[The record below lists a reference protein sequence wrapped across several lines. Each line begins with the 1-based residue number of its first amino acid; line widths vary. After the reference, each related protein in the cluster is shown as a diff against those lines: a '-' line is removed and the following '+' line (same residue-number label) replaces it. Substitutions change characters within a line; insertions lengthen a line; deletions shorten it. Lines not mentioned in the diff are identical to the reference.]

1 MYQKYEYTLFVFWV
15 NWIIKQTFLIN
26 KCKYIN
32 HKKNKKVLTAK
43 CYAKQVHEIQK
54 VKQSQMNEYVKMER
68 NRNFWDF

>member
-1 MYQKYEYTLFVFWV
+1 MYKKYEYTLCSESTELLNRF
-15 NWIIKQTFLIN
+15 FLIN

-54 VKQSQMNEYVKMER
+54 VKQSRMNEYVKMET
-68 NRNFWDF
+68 NRNF